1 MFLRVVRQ
9 QCNKARCRMFEQHQ
23 AKPSLKMPDDVRSVA
38 FLVSPD
44 HQRLALLQRA
54 DWKTFAP
61 GRWTGIGGKLEG
73 EEIAEPAL
81 GALRELREETGLK
94 PDDLND
100 WRFVA
105 DIIDPGAEVRLVYYV
120 AVFAGE
126 QLPPCTEG
134 TLHWVPLTE
143 YQCYDLIENTRAVLD
158 ALVARGLLPP
168 APAFGTERLP
178 LRGMIRRDAPGGNV
192 HLELFQQE

>member
-1 MFLRVVRQ
+1 VS
-9 QCNKARCRMFEQHQ
+9 EQPQ
-23 AKPSLKMPDDVRSVA
+23 AEPSLEMPDDARSVA

-44 HQRLALLQRA
+44 HQRLVLLRRA

-81 GALRELREETGLK
+81 GALRELREETGLT
-94 PDDLND
+94 PDDLSD

-105 DIIDPGAEVRLVYYV
+105 DIIDPGAEVRLVYFV

-126 QLPPCTEG
+126 HLPPCTEG
-134 TLHWVPLTE
+134 TLHWVSLTE
-143 YQCYDLIENTRAVLD
+143 YQRYDLIENTRAVLD
-158 ALVARGLLPP
+158 ALVACGLLTT
-168 APAFGTERLP
+168 APAFGPERLP
-178 LRGMIRRDAPGGNV
+178 LRGMIRRDASGGNV
-192 HLELFQQE
+192 RLALFQQD

>member
-1 MFLRVVRQ
+1 MS
-9 QCNKARCRMFEQHQ
+9 EQPVSQ
-23 AKPSLKMPDDVRSVA
+23 SSLPMPDDVRSVA
-38 FLVSPD
+38 FLMSPD
-44 HQRLALLQRA
+44 GQWLVLLHRA

-81 GALRELREETGLK
+81 GALRELREETGLTL
-94 PDDLND
+94 DDLRD

-126 QLPPCTEG
+126 RLPPCNEG

-143 YQCYDLIENTRAVLD
+143 YDTYDLIENTRLVLD
-158 ALVARGLLPP
+158 ALVARGLL
-168 APAFGTERLP
+168 ASAQALP
-178 LRGMIRRDAPGGNV
+178 LHGMIERDAAGGN
-192 HLELFQQE
+192 LRLTMFQQD